1 VSTRQVILAAIVLGL
16 VCAGVVWYLERF
28 ELERIDRM
36 VSEFRAELDRLPTF
50 NRESEQP

>member
-1 VSTRQVILAAIVLGL
+1 MTTRQVILAAIVLGL

-28 ELERIDRM
+28 NIDRM

-50 NRESEQP
+50 NRDSEQP